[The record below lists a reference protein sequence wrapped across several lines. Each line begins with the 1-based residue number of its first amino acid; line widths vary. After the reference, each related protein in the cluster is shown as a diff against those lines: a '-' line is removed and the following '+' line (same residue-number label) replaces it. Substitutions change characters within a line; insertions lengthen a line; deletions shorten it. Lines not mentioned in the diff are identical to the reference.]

1 MFEKPGVRIGIALLV
16 LGGTCNAMGVN
27 MLLAERRGWDTNGG
41 TAWIVFGLGALML
54 PGLLLVLEAHG
65 RRRNEARMDMIV
77 AVANTI
83 PRVSFAQL
91 ADELGVSRR
100 RARKLLLAAVGR
112 GRVRGR
118 VDLEQEVFV
127 SSSLS
132 AGSFGPPAQ
141 LPETMT
147 CKGCGGESTVVK
159 AVTAHAHRQY
169 CGFRLH

>member
-91 ADELGVSRR
+91 ADELGVSPTCAQAVAGRR
-100 RARKLLLAAVGR
+100 RQRPRHGPRRSRAR
-112 GRVRGR
+112 
-118 VDLEQEVFV
+118 VFM

-132 AGSFGPPAQ
+132 VGSFGPPDQ
-141 LPETMT
+141 RPETMT

-159 AVTAHAHRQY
+159 AVTAHAHCQY